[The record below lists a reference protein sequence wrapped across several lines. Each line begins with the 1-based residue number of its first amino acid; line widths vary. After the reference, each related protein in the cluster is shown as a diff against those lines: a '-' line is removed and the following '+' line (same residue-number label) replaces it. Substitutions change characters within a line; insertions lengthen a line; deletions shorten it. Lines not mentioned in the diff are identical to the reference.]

1 MGYLELI
8 KNNQQLTKGEIQKYS
23 SVAYEKSKRL
33 QSMMDDLF
41 EFTSLDQANVKI
53 HMATINITELILQ
66 IVDEFYPTFQ
76 EHHITPEVKISQNNL
91 FINGDGQLIA
101 RVFDN
106 LLSNAVK
113 YGQDGKKIKIEVI
126 NDEETVTIK
135 IMNYGNPIDSADLP
149 YIFDK
154 FYRSDASRSSSTGGT
169 GLGLAIAK
177 NIIQI
182 HNGEILATS
191 HQDKTTFIVIL
202 HRLHT
207 NE

>member
-1 MGYLELI
+1 MKLNPIL
-8 KNNQQLTKGEIQKYS
+8 NQE
-23 SVAYEKSKRL
+23 
-33 QSMMDDLF
+33 
-41 EFTSLDQANVKI
+41 
-53 HMATINITELILQ
+53 
-66 IVDEFYPTFQ
+66 
-76 EHHITPEVKISQNNL
+76 ISQENSSNQGMKL
-91 FINGDGQLIA
+91 SIKDISPLVNPYFYIKKGKLVEYIKAYKGDGQLIA

-113 YGQDGKKIKIEVI
+113 YGKDGKKIKIEVL
-126 NDEETVTIK
+126 NDDETVTIK